1 MLTIHD
7 SRKRSDISGK
17 NFPTAFQWYPD
28 TTVVSWAKE
37 SSSTFSNGTET
48 GTYVASLEGILHPN
62 AESDLS
68 DTHTCRP
75 IGSKTEV
82 TNPSNA
88 SSRGCQWLRWVPRGP
103 STRAVLCGCGTQ
115 PRTRFDRRHSGAT
128 RIKTQSKKH
137 NFSPS
142 GPEGV
147 PEDRP
152 RARSRSHTR
161 TNGAADTR
169 RRRPEEVP

>member
-1 MLTIHD
+1 MV
-7 SRKRSDISGK
+7 SG
-17 NFPTAFQWYPD
+17 YYRCI
-28 TTVVSWAKE
+28 VSWAKE

-48 GTYVASLEGILHPN
+48 GTYVASLEGILHPT
-62 AESDLS
+62 ATSATRTRADRSDP
-68 DTHTCRP
+68 RP
-75 IGSKTEV
+75 RSHKPVKRELARLPMVKVGAARTVHYPE
-82 TNPSNA
+82 
-88 SSRGCQWLRWVPRGP
+88 

-128 RIKTQSKKH
+128 RIKTQKH

-169 RRRPEEVP
+169 RRPEGVP